1 VKIFPLLDSILLSLS
16 PTIAG
21 AITDYLY
28 STAESLYGHLSR
40 NCDKVDTE
48 LPHDLVWH
56 WYCQRSIRQVSTL
69 QYQYVSTIA
78 HRLAATSLLTKSS
91 EALPLQGRVSLTPL
105 EICQKLQRSIFAPTV
120 NPGDLL
126 ELCCWCNDAG
136 YIYFELTPQAIAIWL
151 EYIHDL
157 PIDEVLRS
165 PAFAR
170 QGLSDSLAKPLPWR
184 IELPTKQA
192 VTVDIALYAHARCRS
207 LLKLAQTENLIEIT
221 DNWQLNMQ
229 RWSICH
235 IAKNQPPAV
244 LTSIFEHPAEH
255 RLIQVLMAVLDGIH
269 SQSRQID
276 FTQQL
281 KSSHPDADRHSIA
294 QQLDRSIEKVKSPN
308 WAKLTI
314 DLAQSWL
321 DFYRDCRIFGDI
333 KSQNPH
339 LAVARCGLTAIA
351 HRYLQILLENYLGV
365 RV

>member
-28 STAESLYGHLSR
+28 STAESLYGHSSR
-40 NCDKVDTE
+40 NCDNVDTE

-78 HRLAATSLLTKSS
+78 HRLAATSLLT
-91 EALPLQGRVSLTPL
+91 PL
-105 EICQKLQRSIFAPTV
+105 EICQKLQRSILAPTV

-151 EYIHDL
+151 EYIH
-157 PIDEVLRS
+157 EVRGS

-170 QGLSDSLAKPLPWR
+170 QGLSDDLPIDSLALAKPLPQQKPLPWR

-229 RWSICH
+229 RWSIAH
-235 IAKNQPPAV
+235 SGENQSPAV

-281 KSSHPDADRHSIA
+281 KSSHPDADRHSID
-294 QQLDRSIEKVKSPN
+294 LPSDRSIEKVKSPN

-321 DFYRDCRIFGDI
+321 DFYRYCRIFGDI

-351 HRYLQILLENYLGV
+351 HRYLQVLLENYLGV
-365 RV
+365 RVLDEL

>member
-21 AITDYLY
+21 TITDYLY
-28 STAESLYGHLSR
+28 STAESLYGHSSR
-40 NCDKVDTE
+40 NCDNADTE
-48 LPHDLVWH
+48 LLHDLVWH

-78 HRLAATSLLTKSS
+78 HRLAATSLLTKSE

-105 EICQKLQRSIFAPTV
+105 EICQKLQRSILAPTV

-151 EYIHDL
+151 EYIQDL
-157 PIDEVLRS
+157 PI
-165 PAFAR
+165 
-170 QGLSDSLAKPLPWR
+170 DSLAKPLPWR

-207 LLKLAQTENLIEIT
+207 LLKLAQTENTIEIT

-229 RWSICH
+229 HWSIGH
-235 IAKNQPPAV
+235 IGENQPPAV
-244 LTSIFEHPAEH
+244 LKSIFEHPAEH
-255 RLIQVLMAVLDGIH
+255 RLIQALMAVLDVIH
-269 SQSRQID
+269 SHSSQID

-281 KSSHPDADRHSIA
+281 KSSHPDADRHSID
-294 QQLDRSIEKVKSPN
+294 LLSDRSIEKVKSPN

-321 DFYRDCRIFGDI
+321 DFYRYCRIFGDI

-351 HRYLQILLENYLGV
+351 HRYLQILLEHYLGV
-365 RV
+365 RVLDEL